1 MPEPRKKPV
10 RAVARKTVRRRK
22 SSEAPTHEAV
32 AERAYY
38 IALEQ
43 GGRPFENWIQAE
55 QELAA
60 V

>member
-1 MPEPRKKPV
+1 VAEAKKSPV
-10 RAVARKTVRRRK
+10 RKTVRRK
-22 SSEAPTHEAV
+22 KTAVPTQEAV

-43 GGRPFENWIQAE
+43 GGRPFDNWIQAE
-55 QELAA
+55 RELAA

>member
-1 MPEPRKKPV
+1 VAEARKKPV
-10 RAVARKTVRRRK
+10 RAVARKTVRRK
-22 SSEAPTHEAV
+22 QVEVTHEAV

-43 GGRPFENWIQAE
+43 GGGRPFENWLQAE
-55 QELAA
+55 RELAA

>member
-1 MPEPRKKPV
+1 MAEAKKSPV
-10 RAVARKTVRRRK
+10 RKTVRRK
-22 SSEAPTHEAV
+22 KIAAPTQEAV

-43 GGRPFENWIQAE
+43 GGGRPFDNWIQAE
-55 QELAA
+55 REFAA